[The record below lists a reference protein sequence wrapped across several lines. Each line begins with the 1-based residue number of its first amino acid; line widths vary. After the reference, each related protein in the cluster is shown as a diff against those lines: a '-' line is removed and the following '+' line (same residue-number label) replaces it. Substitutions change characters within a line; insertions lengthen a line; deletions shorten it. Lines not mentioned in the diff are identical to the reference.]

1 MIRDSV
7 VLYRSIAEAIK
18 EYPKSKQLSA
28 LWAVIDYGLDGKEY
42 EGDGLAK
49 SAFLIAKPLIDVNN
63 KRYENS
69 KKGGAPRGNQNA
81 RKQPK
86 NNQKTTKKQPNVN
99 VNVNENDNDN
109 KKRFVPPTVEQ
120 VEEYCIKRNNGIDP
134 EAFVDYYATRG
145 WKLGKGV
152 SMKDWKAAVRTWENR
167 HGYYD
172 RRQAQARKPPER
184 EYEMDKLELKLLA
197 TN

>member
-18 EYPKSKQLSA
+18 EYPKSKQLAA

-42 EGDGLAK
+42 EGEGLAK

-69 KKGGAPRGNQNA
+69 KKGGAPKGNQNA

-86 NNQKTTKKQPNVN
+86 DNQKTTKKQPNVN
-99 VNVNENDNDN
+99 VNVNDNANDN
-109 KKRFVPPTVEQ
+109 KRRFVKPTVEQ
-120 VEEYCIKRNNGIDP
+120 VREYCLERGNGIDP
-134 EAFVDYYATRG
+134 QSFIDYYETRG

-152 SMKDWKAAVRTWENR
+152 SMKDWKAAVRTWES
-167 HGYYD
+167 
-172 RRQAQARKPPER
+172 RRYKKTTKPPER
-184 EYEMDKLELKLLA
+184 DYDMDKLELRLLA